1 VTTTESGRTPS
12 DSTPPSAS
20 TPPAAAVVRHHDA
33 HAARTLTLLFITLM
47 LVMLLASL
55 SQMVLSSALPTLV
68 GELDGVEHLSWVIT
82 AYLLASTITMPI
94 YGKVSDLVGRKP
106 MLIVAVVIFVAGS
119 VMGGLATDMTTLI
132 TARAVQ
138 GLGGGGLMV
147 LSQAAIADVVPA
159 RERGKYMGILGGVF
173 ALSSVAGPL
182 LGGWFTEGPGW
193 RWTFWINVPLGLIAV
208 VAIVVLMRIPRPILA
223 ARPRIDAL
231 GMALLAS
238 ATAGV
243 VLIATWGGSQYS
255 WNSAQILGLSI
266 ASVVAA
272 VLFVLVERRAS
283 DPVIPLRLF
292 ADRNFVLATVAGL
305 LVSVAMFGAI
315 GYLPTYFQMSVGAT
329 ATEAGLLMIPM
340 MASLLLTSIVSG
352 AVISRT
358 GRYKLIPVIGTVVL
372 AVGLGL
378 LSVVTVD
385 TPVAIVCIWMA
396 VIGIGLGTSLQV
408 MTLVVQNS
416 FAHREVGT
424 ATAAHNFFRQVG
436 GSLGSAVVGSVF
448 VARLTNLLAERLP
461 ESAAVTG
468 GGTGS
473 LTPALVAG
481 LPDSLR
487 IPIITSYNDAL
498 MPIFFVMVPLALLAV
513 AALMFI
519 IERPLATTIEH
530 AVQAE
535 SLAEGQLLLTGV
547 DENADES
554 SGAATTLTDGVRG
567 RSDAPRT

>member
-1 VTTTESGRTPS
+1 MTATASSSPTAS
-12 DSTPPSAS
+12 SAPTGAS
-20 TPPAAAVVRHHDA
+20 AASPTARDQA
-33 HAARTLTLLFITLM
+33 HARRTLVLLFATLM
-47 LVMLLASL
+47 IVMLLASL

-82 AYLLASTITMPI
+82 AYLLASTVTMPI

-106 MLIVAVVIFVAGS
+106 MLIAAVVLFVVGS
-119 VMGGLATDMTTLI
+119 VLGGLATDMTALI

-193 RWTFWINVPLGLIAV
+193 RWTFWMNVPLGLLAI
-208 VAIVVLMRIPRPILA
+208 VAILVLMRIPRPELT

-231 GMALLAS
+231 GMALLAA
-238 ATAGV
+238 ATTGA
-243 VLIATWGGSQYS
+243 VLIATWGGSQYA
-255 WNSAQILGLSI
+255 WNSAEIIGLAIGTVVVSIL
-266 ASVVAA
+266 
-272 VLFVLVERRAS
+272 FFLVERRAS
-283 DPVIPLRLF
+283 EPVIPLRLF

-315 GYLPTYFQMSVGAT
+315 GYLPTYFQMSVGAS

-340 MASLLLTSIVSG
+340 MASLLLTSIITG
-352 AVISRT
+352 TMISRS
-358 GRYKLIPVIGTVVL
+358 GRYKRLPIVGTAIL
-372 AVGLGL
+372 AGGLVGL
-378 LSVVTVD
+378 SSVTVD
-385 TPVAIVCIWMA
+385 TPVAVVCAWMA
-396 VIGIGLGTSLQV
+396 VIGIGLGTSMQV

-448 VARLTNLLAERLP
+448 VTRLGDLLAERLP
-461 ESAAVTG
+461 AAPG
-468 GGTGS
+468 EGGTGS
-473 LTPALVAG
+473 LTPALVQE
-481 LPDSLR
+481 LPDALR
-487 IPIITSYNDAL
+487 IPIIESYNDAL
-498 MPIFFVMVPLALLAV
+498 MPIFLVIAPLAV
-513 AALMFI
+513 AAVIALLFI
-519 IERPLATTIEH
+519 VERPLSTSIEH
-530 AVQAE
+530 EIPAE
-535 SLAEGQLLLTGV
+535 SLAEGQLLLTEEDDV
-547 DENADES
+547 
-554 SGAATTLTDGVRG
+554 AT
-567 RSDAPRT
+567 APRGARN

>member
-1 VTTTESGRTPS
+1 M
-12 DSTPPSAS
+12 
-20 TPPAAAVVRHHDA
+20 
-33 HAARTLTLLFITLM
+33 LLFATLM
-47 LVMLLASL
+47 IVMLLASL

-82 AYLLASTITMPI
+82 AYLLASTVTMPI

-106 MLIVAVVIFVAGS
+106 MLIAAVVLFVVGS
-119 VMGGLATDMTTLI
+119 VLGGLATDMTALI

-193 RWTFWINVPLGLIAV
+193 RWTFWMNVPLGLLAI
-208 VAIVVLMRIPRPILA
+208 VAILVLMRIPRPELT

-231 GMALLAS
+231 GMALLAA
-238 ATAGV
+238 ATTGA
-243 VLIATWGGSQYS
+243 VLIATWGGSQYA
-255 WNSAQILGLSI
+255 WNSAEIIGLAIGTVVVSIL
-266 ASVVAA
+266 
-272 VLFVLVERRAS
+272 FFLVERRAS
-283 DPVIPLRLF
+283 EPVIPLRLF

-315 GYLPTYFQMSVGAT
+315 GYLPTYFQMSVGAS

-340 MASLLLTSIVSG
+340 MASLLLTSIITG
-352 AVISRT
+352 TMISRS
-358 GRYKLIPVIGTVVL
+358 GRYKRLPIVGTAIL
-372 AVGLGL
+372 AGGLVGL
-378 LSVVTVD
+378 SSVTVD
-385 TPVAIVCIWMA
+385 TPVAVVCAWMA
-396 VIGIGLGTSLQV
+396 VIGIGLGTSMQV

-448 VARLTNLLAERLP
+448 VTRLGDLLAERLP
-461 ESAAVTG
+461 AAPG
-468 GGTGS
+468 EGGTGS
-473 LTPALVAG
+473 LTPALVQE
-481 LPDSLR
+481 LPDALR
-487 IPIITSYNDAL
+487 IPIIESYNDAL
-498 MPIFFVMVPLALLAV
+498 MPIFLVIAPLAV
-513 AALMFI
+513 AAVIALLFI
-519 IERPLATTIEH
+519 VERPLSTSIEH
-530 AVQAE
+530 EIPAE
-535 SLAEGQLLLTGV
+535 SLAEGQLLLTEEDDV
-547 DENADES
+547 
-554 SGAATTLTDGVRG
+554 AT
-567 RSDAPRT
+567 APRGARN

>member
-1 VTTTESGRTPS
+1 MTTT
-12 DSTPPSAS
+12 D
-20 TPPAAAVVRHHDA
+20 PAAATIERPDA
-33 HAARTLTLLFITLM
+33 HARRTLTLLFITLM
-47 LVMLLASL
+47 VVMLLASL

-82 AYLLASTITMPI
+82 AYLLASTVTMPI

-106 MLIVAVVIFVAGS
+106 MLIAAVLLFIAGS
-119 VMGGLATDMTTLI
+119 IMGGLATDMTTLI

-193 RWTFWINVPLGLIAV
+193 RWTFWMNVPLGLVAV
-208 VAIVVLMRIPRPILA
+208 VAIIVLMRIPRPVLSE
-223 ARPRIDAL
+223 RPRIDAV
-231 GMALLAS
+231 GMALLAL
-238 ATAGV
+238 ATTGA
-243 VLIATWGGSQYS
+243 VLIATWGGSQYD
-255 WNSAQILGLSI
+255 WASAEII
-266 ASVVAA
+266 ALAIATVVAA
-272 VLFVLVERRAS
+272 SLFVLVERRVA

-340 MASLLLTSIVSG
+340 MASLLITSVITG
-352 AVISRT
+352 AIISRT
-358 GRYKLIPVIGTVVL
+358 GRYKLIPVLGTVVL
-372 AVGLGL
+372 AIGLAL
-378 LSVVTVD
+378 LSTVTIETSVAVVCT
-385 TPVAIVCIWMA
+385 WMA
-396 VIGIGLGTSLQV
+396 VIGIGLGTSMQV

-448 VARLTNLLAERLP
+448 ATRLTELLSERLP
-461 ESAAVTG
+461 QGGASG
-468 GGTGS
+468 GGIGS

-481 LPDSLR
+481 LPDALR
-487 IPIITSYNDAL
+487 IPIINAFNDAL
-498 MPIFFVMVPLALLAV
+498 MPIFLAVVPLALLAV
-513 AALMFI
+513 VLLSFI
-519 IERPLATTIEH
+519 MERPLATTIARE
-530 AVQAE
+530 VPAE
-535 SLAEGQLLLTGV
+535 SLAEGQLLLTGE
-547 DENADES
+547 DEDVVVE
-554 SGAATTLTDGVRG
+554 G
-567 RSDAPRT
+567 RRS

>member
-1 VTTTESGRTPS
+1 MTATASSSPTAS
-12 DSTPPSAS
+12 SAPTGAS
-20 TPPAAAVVRHHDA
+20 AASPTARDQA
-33 HAARTLTLLFITLM
+33 HARRTLVLLFATLM
-47 LVMLLASL
+47 IVMLLASL

-82 AYLLASTITMPI
+82 AYLLASTVTMPI

-106 MLIVAVVIFVAGS
+106 MLIAAVVLFVVGS
-119 VMGGLATDMTTLI
+119 VLGGLATDMTALI

-193 RWTFWINVPLGLIAV
+193 RWTFWMNVPLGLLAI
-208 VAIVVLMRIPRPILA
+208 VAILVLMRIPRPELT

-231 GMALLAS
+231 GMALLAA
-238 ATAGV
+238 ATTGA
-243 VLIATWGGSQYS
+243 VLIATWGGSQYA
-255 WNSAQILGLSI
+255 WNSAEIIGLAIGTVVVSI
-266 ASVVAA
+266 
-272 VLFVLVERRAS
+272 LFVLVERRAS
-283 DPVIPLRLF
+283 EPVIPLRLF

-315 GYLPTYFQMSVGAT
+315 GYLPTYFQMSVGAS

-340 MASLLLTSIVSG
+340 MASLLLTSIITG
-352 AVISRT
+352 TMISRS
-358 GRYKLIPVIGTVVL
+358 GRYKRLPIVGTAIL
-372 AVGLGL
+372 AGGLVGL
-378 LSVVTVD
+378 SSVTVD
-385 TPVAIVCIWMA
+385 TPVAVVCAWMA
-396 VIGIGLGTSLQV
+396 VIGIGLGTSMQV

-448 VARLTNLLAERLP
+448 VTRLGDLLAERLP
-461 ESAAVTG
+461 AAPG
-468 GGTGS
+468 EGGTGS
-473 LTPALVAG
+473 LTPALVQE
-481 LPDSLR
+481 LPDALR
-487 IPIITSYNDAL
+487 IPIIESYNDAL
-498 MPIFFVMVPLALLAV
+498 MPIFLVIAPLAV
-513 AALMFI
+513 AAVIALLFI
-519 IERPLATTIEH
+519 VERPLSTSIEH
-530 AVQAE
+530 EIPAE
-535 SLAEGQLLLTGV
+535 SLAEGQLLLTEEDDV
-547 DENADES
+547 
-554 SGAATTLTDGVRG
+554 AT
-567 RSDAPRT
+567 APRGARN

>member
-1 VTTTESGRTPS
+1 MTRT
-12 DSTPPSAS
+12 D
-20 TPPAAAVVRHHDA
+20 PAAPAIERPDA
-33 HAARTLTLLFITLM
+33 HAQRTLTLLFITLM
-47 LVMLLASL
+47 VVMLLASL

-68 GELDGVEHLSWVIT
+68 GELDGVDHLSWVIT
-82 AYLLASTITMPI
+82 AYLLASTVTMPI

-106 MLIVAVVIFVAGS
+106 MLIVAVLLFIAGS
-119 VMGGLATDMTTLI
+119 IMGGLATDMTTLI

-159 RERGKYMGILGGVF
+159 RNRGKYMGILGGVF

-193 RWTFWINVPLGLIAV
+193 RWTFWMNVPLGLIAV
-208 VAIVVLMRIPRPILA
+208 VAIVVLMRIPRPVLTV
-223 ARPRIDAL
+223 RPRIDAL
-231 GMALLAS
+231 GMALLAA
-238 ATAGV
+238 ATTGA
-243 VLIATWGGSQYS
+243 VLIATWGGSQYD
-255 WNSAQILGLSI
+255 WGSAEII
-266 ASVVAA
+266 ALAIGTVVTV
-272 VLFVLVERRAS
+272 VLFVFVERRVA

-340 MASLLLTSIVSG
+340 MASLLLTSIVTG
-352 AVISRT
+352 AMISRT
-358 GRYKLIPVIGTVVL
+358 GRYKLIPILGTVVL
-372 AVGLGL
+372 ATGLAL
-378 LSVVTVD
+378 LSSVTVA
-385 TPVAIVCIWMA
+385 TPVAVVCTWMA
-396 VIGIGLGTSLQV
+396 VIGIGLGTSMQV

-448 VARLTNLLAERLP
+448 VTRLAALLAERLP
-461 ESAAVTG
+461 EGAASG
-468 GGTGS
+468 NGTRS
-473 LTPALVAG
+473 LTPALVSS

-487 IPIITSYNDAL
+487 IPIIESYNEAL
-498 MPIFFVMVPLALLAV
+498 MPIFLAVVPLALLAV
-513 AALMFI
+513 LLLSLI
-519 IERPLATTIEH
+519 IERPLSTTIDD
-530 AVQAE
+530 AE
-535 SLAEGQLLLTGV
+535 TETEAARALA
-547 DENADES
+547 
-554 SGAATTLTDGVRG
+554 
-567 RSDAPRT
+567 